1 MIKNYL
7 KIAYRNILKNKGTT
21 LINAFGMALAI
32 GCCMVVYEFI
42 NFSFNYDDFHSQRD
56 SIYVLQRE
64 MNVNGD
70 LSIWND
76 VPQGL
81 GSALQKDFPQVTEVV
96 RINRRSGVMQ
106 RADKIFNEG
115 IAFVDIILLEKR

>member
-1 MIKNYL
+1 MAIYD
-7 KIAYRNILKNKGTT
+7 YY
-21 LINAFGMALAI
+21 GMALAI

-64 MNVNGD
+64 RHVNGD
-70 LSIWND
+70 LSIWNE

-81 GSALQKDFPQVTEVV
+81 GPALQYEFPQITEGM
-96 RINRRSGVMQ
+96 RINRRSGAM
-106 RADKIFNEG
+106 
-115 IAFVDIILLEKR
+115 